1 MSIELLSPL
10 IALGGVLISIFA
22 SAFVSS
28 RQSKVEIKKLRTEL
42 QMTYVSKLID
52 KRLETYPALFKP
64 ISEFEENLKNGP
76 RRKSSAD
83 KLLKVMLEWDSSSAL
98 FMSSYAIRKYVK
110 LREIIRTLSKI
121 SKVEF
126 DERVSIKNNRDSIVL
141 QIREFEIALKQDLGV
156 YVIDFPDVD
165 KKFSSYTEVSEH
177 VHNSK
182 KRK

>member
-1 MSIELLSPL
+1 MSGELLSP
-10 IALGGVLISIFA
+10 IVALAGVIISILA

-28 RQSKVEIKKLRTEL
+28 RQSKLEVKKLRTGL

-52 KRLETYPALFKP
+52 KRLEAYPALFKP
-64 ISEFEENLKNGP
+64 ISEFEENLKNGI

-83 KLLKVMLEWDSSSAL
+83 KLLKMMLA
-98 FMSSYAIRKYVK
+98 
-110 LREIIRTLSKI
+110 

-126 DERVSIKNNRDSIVL
+126 DEHVSTKENRDSIVL

-165 KKFSSYTEVSEH
+165 NNISSYAKVSEL

-182 KRK
+182 RKSS